1 LSQYTRDI
9 LIAPHSKI
17 LFDELPN
24 VERLYRLIEDIYLI
38 RSGND
43 ADSLRIERELYRKLI
58 LIYRNPIDLMSITR
72 LSAKDLKNNVVYD
85 KIF

>member
-1 LSQYTRDI
+1 MSQYTRDM
-9 LIAPHSKI
+9 LIASHSKI
-17 LFDELPN
+17 IFDELPN
-24 VERLYRLIEDIYLI
+24 VDRLCRLLNDIYLI

-58 LIYRNPIDLMSITR
+58 LIYRNPVDLMTITR
-72 LSAKDLKNNVVYD
+72 LSSKDIKNNVVYD